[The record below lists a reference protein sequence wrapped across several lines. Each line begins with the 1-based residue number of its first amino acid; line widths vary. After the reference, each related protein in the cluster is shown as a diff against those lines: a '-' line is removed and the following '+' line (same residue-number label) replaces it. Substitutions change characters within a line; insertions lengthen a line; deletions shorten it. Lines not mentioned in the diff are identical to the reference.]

1 MWGLVSFKRGECPNL
16 CSYSKH
22 EAVSSCPLFLAAL
35 CSPNVCACV
44 HIAPGLLVPS
54 WALSCRLWISDFQP
68 FHPIECPLFPLYGDQ
83 MTPGFSLQSGS
94 YCMETNKRFISI
106 SLPCNTCSKELDS
119 NIFCAHL
126 CLHHVVLC
134 IMLLHSGLLFV
145 APSRSPRE
153 LTQEWPGKCNLE
165 RSSEDVVG
173 PAHLNG

>member
-1 MWGLVSFKRGECPNL
+1 MPFKRGECPNP

-106 SLPCNTCSKELDS
+106 SLHPFHLKHPFQGTGTEGVDD
-119 NIFCAHL
+119 IFCARL
-126 CLHHVVLC
+126 CLHCAVLC
-134 IMLLHSGLLFV
+134 IMSLHSGLLFV
-145 APSRSPRE
+145 APSRGTLE
-153 LTQEWPGKCNLE
+153 LTQE
-165 RSSEDVVG
+165 
-173 PAHLNG
+173 

>member
-1 MWGLVSFKRGECPNL
+1 MWRLVPFKRGECPNP

-35 CSPNVCACV
+35 CSPSVCACV

-68 FHPIECPLFPLYGDQ
+68 FYPIECPLFPLYGDQ

-106 SLPCNTCSKELDS
+106 SLHPFHATPVPRNWTLIFSVLVSVCIVL
-119 NIFCAHL
+119 FCASCCCIL
-126 CLHHVVLC
+126 DCCL
-134 IMLLHSGLLFV
+134 
-145 APSRSPRE
+145 
-153 LTQEWPGKCNLE
+153 
-165 RSSEDVVG
+165 
-173 PAHLNG
+173 